1 MNASRHRAS
10 PENLRGQHS
19 TSNAVIRSIA
29 MAALLGLTGVGSM
42 TLAQTAQ
49 AQQLAALLERGV
61 ADGYGWPVA
70 GIFDLGWEKVTK
82 FRLEPG
88 FYAVEVNVLVN
99 LDTWKGLNEAQR
111 KVLSDAAIWLEGL
124 DSENEALIKAE
135 RDKQGA
141 AGIQPITFSEADS
154 KAFLAKSNDVAW
166 QSVIKRA
173 PETGA
178 KLRALAGN

>member
-1 MNASRHRAS
+1 MLFRSRQTIH
-10 PENLRGQHS
+10 NYIQKVYTTFHGQDPQ
-19 TSNAVIRSIA
+19 
-29 MAALLGLTGVGSM
+29 GF
-42 TLAQTAQ
+42 
-49 AQQLAALLERGV
+49 QQLLQMARSQAFPPPDFKILS
-61 ADGYGWPVA
+61 ADE
-70 GIFDLGWEKVTK
+70 L
-82 FRLEPG
+82 
-88 FYAVEVNVLVN
+88 
-99 LDTWKGLNEAQR
+99 
-111 KVLSDAAIWLEGL
+111 
-124 DSENEALIKAE
+124 KAE